1 MPQDPRDKEHQ
12 LSLIETGPD
21 TGTAGDR
28 PDVTIA
34 ASGKA
39 AAARQGAELVGRAV
53 ELAQGLG
60 ITAKTEFRC
69 GRRLWGAVRSIDVV
83 LSRGNLRL
91 GIECKYQSSSGSAE
105 EKLIATIKD
114 IEAWPIPGI
123 LVFDGEGFSEKM
135 TAYLF
140 STGKA
145 VQFEDLENWL
155 KLFFALDDT

>member
-1 MPQDPRDKEHQ
+1 V
-12 LSLIETGPD
+12 
-21 TGTAGDR
+21 AGR
-28 PDVTIA
+28 SSAP
-34 ASGKA
+34 
-39 AAARQGAELVGRAV
+39 RQGAELVGRV
-53 ELAQGLG
+53 GELAGRFG
-60 ITAKTEFRC
+60 IKVKTEFRC
-69 GRRLWGAVRSIDVV
+69 GRRLWGSVRHIDVV
-83 LSRGNLRL
+83 LSHGDLRL
-91 GIECKYQSSSGSAE
+91 GVECKYQATAGSAE

-155 KLFFALDDT
+155 KLFFALDET